1 MSVAKVQVLDAMYFR
16 VGEMLN
22 GVTLLA
28 PQWVSTG
35 TVRMNATRA
44 ANEAAN
50 GYCKVLEIDGQLAKA
65 GGCCS
70 S

>member
-16 VGEMLN
+16 VGEVLN
-22 GVTLLA
+22 GVTLLS
-28 PQWVSTG
+28 PQWVRTG
-35 TVRMNATRA
+35 TATMNAARA

-50 GYCKVLEIDGQLAKA
+50 GYCKVLEIDGQPARA